1 MQGVF
6 LPTRDV
12 VVPSLW
18 MAIKVAIGPG
28 IRGGGADGTASRP
41 GRKGSS
47 GTTCIADYLLRDPEG
62 EDPRVIEDPGINRRG
77 GPHSQLVWR
86 GRSMGGRQ
94 NLRYPPG
101 SAEGRSRAIQ
111 DMPKGRL
118 ENAPGQGHPADG
130 RRPGVLIGL
139 CSSSRDR
146 RLER

>member
-62 EDPRVIEDPGINRRG
+62 EDPREIEDPGINRRG
-77 GPHSQLVWR
+77 GPRSQLVWR
-86 GRSMGGRQ
+86 GVGQWGVDRIFAIPREA
-94 NLRYPPG
+94 LRV
-101 SAEGRSRAIQ
+101 
-111 DMPKGRL
+111 
-118 ENAPGQGHPADG
+118 APGLSRICRRDGSRTHPGRDIRPTAADQA
-130 RRPGVLIGL
+130 
-139 CSSSRDR
+139 C
-146 RLER
+146 